1 MSPSEE
7 YQKGLIITIQKK
19 LAPLAGTTPNSL
31 KGDLF
36 FSGVN
41 TVLERLQRV
50 EDKVDTKLITS
61 IITTIASDYNGFKI
75 GERDLTQNEYS
86 VRQRLVYLIPKIY
99 NTGAPQLMGEGRKNR
114 KSDMY
119 YWIDQLVGLYNY
131 RVAEGN
137 QQLVP
142 QQQAQQ
148 QQAPPQESYYYSNAP
163 IQERMS
169 DYVRSVSDP
178 EYQKFLTTS
187 QDEDKQVEFANI
199 STLRNII
206 HNMILQYTKEADQ
219 TLQSQGSSLKTY
231 TQQLEKYLQGQKYAS
246 RSPEAA
252 AVADKY
258 KRPNQIQKTPEKE
271 LPEKTPEYTST
282 DKEASK
288 YGVRQAASSFYDN
301 KPMGDS
307 TIPSGTYIFEADWYE
322 F

>member
-1 MSPSEE
+1 
-7 YQKGLIITIQKK
+7 
-19 LAPLAGTTPNSL
+19 
-31 KGDLF
+31 
-36 FSGVN
+36 
-41 TVLERLQRV
+41 
-50 EDKVDTKLITS
+50 
-61 IITTIASDYNGFKI
+61 
-75 GERDLTQNEYS
+75 
-86 VRQRLVYLIPKIY
+86 
-99 NTGAPQLMGEGRKNR
+99 
-114 KSDMY
+114 
-119 YWIDQLVGLYNY
+119 
-131 RVAEGN
+131 
-137 QQLVP
+137 
-142 QQQAQQ
+142 
-148 QQAPPQESYYYSNAP
+148 
-163 IQERMS
+163 MS